1 MHTALP
7 TQAARYVAPVSIKP
21 IAELPVPSH
30 DASVARLY
38 DGCPDANFEL
48 PGAAPEFLRGAPY
61 KVPLRATVA
70 VTQDEVLAGAAL
82 AFGAVSAQYLLSPDA
97 QYVQVTLAWPQV
109 RAWGQGQ
116 CDFLKERAR
125 VRCVEQYAQ
134 AALALAQ
141 ELEELVPG
149 SCAVLNFSGEWDEQ
163 SAPLRRKLA
172 ARFIERQYGVT
183 RLRH

>member
-1 MHTALP
+1 MP
-7 TQAARYVAPVSIKP
+7 TLAAHYAAPVSLKP

-38 DGCPDANFEL
+38 DGCPDATFEL
-48 PGAAPEFLRGAPY
+48 PGAAPEFMREAVY

-70 VTQDEVLAGAAL
+70 VTQDEMLAGAAL
-82 AFGAVSAQYLLSPDA
+82 AFGAVSAQFVLSPDA
-97 QYVQVTLAWPQV
+97 QYVQVSLAWPQV

-134 AALALAQ
+134 AALALAR
-141 ELEELVPG
+141 ELEQAAPG
-149 SCAVLNFSGEWDEQ
+149 ACAVLSFSGDWDEQ
-163 SAPLRRKLA
+163 TAPLRRKLA
-172 ARFIERQYGVT
+172 ARFLERQFGLARV
-183 RLRH
+183 RH